1 MALGANTS
9 YPPEVNE
16 EPFALF
22 SKPRRTAAALPPPAE
37 EDPWG
42 SLGTRGL
49 LIADGSQLLPLDPA
63 APFKSLGLNE
73 WLARAPVAL
82 SAPHADPPPQAGNC
96 RTLGLSHPTPVQ
108 HACIPVVLAGRDV
121 IGLAQTGS
129 GKTAAF
135 ALPTLQR
142 LSADPYGVFALVL
155 TPTRELAL
163 QIGEQFVALAA
174 GFALR
179 CTVCIGGEDFGRQ
192 ASELARRPHVVVA
205 TPGRLREQLWAH
217 EAARES
223 LRRAAVL
230 VLDEADRLLEPS
242 FEPELAA
249 VLACL
254 PVRRQ
259 TLLFS
264 ATLTPAVE
272 QLQRVGGAGAYR
284 FAVGGADGDGAA
296 MRLPAGLR
304 QQLVLV
310 PAKVKEVYLAH
321 LLSAEQLSARH
332 VRSALLFA
340 PTVRSCQLLADTL
353 AELGLQPAVLH
364 SAMAQK
370 QRGAALARFRGGAAS
385 LLVATD
391 VASRGLD
398 VPTVDLVLN
407 FDVPAAAEDYVHRC
421 GRTARAG
428 RGGLAI
434 TLVTQYDVV
443 RVEALEAATGVPLEP
458 LALDEAE
465 VLKGM
470 TRVMV
475 ARRTASLKSAPCQA
489 PLPCMHRCSRARP
502 VSEPGGM
509 GEKLAA
515 IKSSRAAGTARRAA
529 GGSGGRVGE

>member
-1 MALGANTS
+1 
-9 YPPEVNE
+9 
-16 EPFALF
+16 
-22 SKPRRTAAALPPPAE
+22 
-37 EDPWG
+37 
-42 SLGTRGL
+42 
-49 LIADGSQLLPLDPA
+49 
-63 APFKSLGLNE
+63 
-73 WLARAPVAL
+73 
-82 SAPHADPPPQAGNC
+82 
-96 RTLGLSHPTPVQ
+96 VQ
-108 HACIPVVLAGRDV
+108 HACIPVVLSGRDV

-142 LSADPYGVFALVL
+142 LAADPYGVYALVL

-163 QIGEQFVALAA
+163 QIGEQFAALAA

-192 ASELARRPHVVVA
+192 AAELARRPHIVVA

-217 EAARES
+217 EAACEA

-242 FEPELAA
+242 FEAELAA
-249 VLACL
+249 VLAVL
-254 PVRRQ
+254 PQRRQ

-264 ATLTPAVE
+264 ATLTPAVA
-272 QLQRVGGAGAYR
+272 QLQRVGGAGAFR
-284 FAVGGADGDGAA
+284 FAVGGEEGAA
-296 MRLPAGLR
+296 AGALRLPASLR
-304 QQLVLV
+304 QQLLLV

-321 LLSAEQLSARH
+321 LLQPERLEAART
-332 VRSALLFA
+332 RSVLLFA

-353 AELGLQPAVLH
+353 AELGLRPAVLH

-370 QRGAALARFRGGAAS
+370 QRAAALTRFRGGGAS

-398 VPTVDLVLN
+398 IPSVDLVLN
-407 FDVPAAAEDYVHRC
+407 FDVPSAAEDYVHRC

-428 RGGLAI
+428 RSGLAI
-434 TLVTQYDVV
+434 TLVTQYDVS
-443 RVEALEAATGVPLEP
+443 RVEALEAAIGVTLEP
-458 LALDEAE
+458 LTLDEAE

-475 ARRTASLKSAPCQA
+475 ARRTASLKSAPPRRPRA
-489 PLPCMHRCSRARP
+489 RRSHARP

-515 IKSSRAAGTARRAA
+515 IKSTRAAGTARRAA
-529 GGSGGRVGE
+529 GGSGGRVGEQE